1 MAGSVPC
8 SWLDDCLHE
17 LIVDHRPE
25 KLLQTPGSSS
35 KMNLGRVGAVSYQSL
50 YSATHLWP
58 PSVLVK
64 GLENKHI
71 VAIASGHQHSLA
83 MDKEGYV
90 WSWGHGGFGRL
101 GHGEQKDCLAPRLV
115 DAFTGDQRI
124 LRASKI
130 ACGANCSIG
139 TLSAFPAHLMLIST
153 AFLQWSTVKE

>member
-1 MAGSVPC
+1 MTDTTFQ
-8 SWLDDCLHE
+8 L
-17 LIVDHRPE
+17 
-25 KLLQTPGSSS
+25 
-35 KMNLGRVGAVSYQSL
+35 
-50 YSATHLWP
+50 THVCI
-58 PSVLVK
+58 SVLVK
-64 GLENKHI
+64 GLDNKHI

-139 TLSAFPAHLMLIST
+139 KSIDSVTLMALINIDCSSGRWSRNDATVWQIQGDGRWQCRPALDDSQTIPRTGVLVSTRHLWR
-153 AFLQWSTVKE
+153 QWTSVH